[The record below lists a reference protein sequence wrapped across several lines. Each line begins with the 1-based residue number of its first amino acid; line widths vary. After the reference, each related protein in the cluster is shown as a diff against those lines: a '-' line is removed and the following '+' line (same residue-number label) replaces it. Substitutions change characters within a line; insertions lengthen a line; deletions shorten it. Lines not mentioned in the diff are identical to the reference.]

1 MDESQRLASAF
12 VPYHVPFAVA
22 RAEGA
27 YLYTPEGRPILD
39 AAGGAIVA
47 NIGHARAEVAEV
59 AKEALSRLSYVV
71 PTWATPEKAAL
82 VQRLRTNW
90 LPPGVTQCSFVSGGS
105 ESVDAA
111 VRLARQYQLLRGET
125 GRWKVVGSDLSYH
138 GVTTSGLAVGHHANR
153 RAGFDPLLLQFPKM
167 PAPYCLDCQLGRDDA
182 RCREQAADRLE
193 EVFEREGEE
202 TIAAV
207 IAEPVT
213 GSAGAAVVPPPGHWK
228 RVAEI
233 ARRHGALFIADE
245 VMTGFGRL
253 GSAMGIQQFGV
264 VPDIMVGGKGLA
276 GGYAAMGGIF
286 ATEAVVAPLVE
297 ARQELMFYTFAG
309 LPVNCAIADKVLAI
323 MEDERLVERVRT
335 LAPVLRKK
343 LARIEEHPNVA
354 EVRGMGFM
362 LGVEFVKDK
371 ETLERF
377 PKESGFGGKVV
388 AAGIQEGVFFYPAGS
403 GPVQDA
409 IMLGP
414 PFTIT
419 ETDMDLMVDA
429 LEKAIESAATRVAVA
444 SGA

>member
-1 MDESQRLASAF
+1 MDSARRQASTF
-12 VPYHVPFAVA
+12 VPYHVPFAVE
-22 RAEGA
+22 RAEGP

-47 NIGHARAEVAEV
+47 NIGHARPEVAEV
-59 AKEALSRLSYVV
+59 ARESLSRLSYVV
-71 PTWATPEKAAL
+71 PTWATPEKVAL
-82 VQRLRTNW
+82 VERLRRSW
-90 LPPGVTQCSFVSGGS
+90 LPPGITQCSFVSGGS

-153 RAGFDPLLLQFPKM
+153 RVGFDPLLLDFPKM

-213 GSAGAAVVPPPGHWK
+213 GSAGAALVPPPNHWK

-233 ARRHGALFIADE
+233 ARRRGALFIADE

-253 GSAMGIQQFGV
+253 GSPMGTQQFGV
-264 VPDIMVGGKGLA
+264 VPDILVGGKGLA
-276 GGYAAMGGIF
+276 GGYAAMGGVF
-286 ATEAVVAPLVE
+286 ATEAVVAPLV
-297 ARQELMFYTFAG
+297 AAKQDLMFYTFAG
-309 LPVNCAIADKVLAI
+309 LPLNCAIADRVLAI
-323 MEDERLVERVRT
+323 MEDERLVERVKAM
-335 LAPVLRKK
+335 APVLRKK
-343 LARIEEHPNVA
+343 LEHIEQHPNVA

-371 ETLERF
+371 EALERF
-377 PKESGFGGKVV
+377 PREAGFAGKVV
-388 AAGIQEGVFFYPAGS
+388 AAGLQEGVFFYPAGS

-409 IMLGP
+409 IMIGP
-414 PFTIT
+414 PFIIT
-419 ETDMDLMVDA
+419 EADMDLMVEA
-429 LEKAIESAATRVAVA
+429 LGKAIDSAVSRLSVG

>member
-1 MDESQRLASAF
+1 MDNMQRTATAF
-12 VPYHVPFAVA
+12 SPYHVPFAVD

-47 NIGHARAEVAEV
+47 NIGHARPEVAEV

-82 VQRLRTNW
+82 VERLRKSW
-90 LPPGVTQCSFVSGGS
+90 LPPGITQCSFVSGGS

-111 VRLARQYQLLRGET
+111 VRLARQYHVLRGDT
-125 GRWKVVGSDLSYH
+125 GRWKVIGSDLSYH
-138 GVTTSGLAVGHHANR
+138 GVTTSGLAAGHHATR
-153 RAGFDPLLLQFPKM
+153 RAGFDPLLLDFPKM

-182 RCREQAADRLE
+182 RCREQVADRLE
-193 EVFEREGEE
+193 EVISREGEE
-202 TIAAV
+202 TVAAV

-213 GSAGAAVVPPPGHWK
+213 GSAGAAVVPPDGHWK

-253 GSAMGIQQFGV
+253 GTPFGIQQFGV

-276 GGYAAMGGIF
+276 GGYAAMGGVY
-286 ATEAVVAPLVE
+286 ASEAVVAPLVE
-297 ARQELMFYTFAG
+297 AKQDLMFYTFAG
-309 LPVNCAIADKVLAI
+309 LPVNAAIADKVLQI
-323 MEDERLVERVRT
+323 MEDEQLVARVKT
-335 LAPVLRKK
+335 LGGQLRKK
-343 LARIEEHPNVA
+343 LERIESHPHVA
-354 EVRGMGFM
+354 EVRGMGLM
-362 LGVEFVKDK
+362 LGVEFVSNK

-377 PKESGFGGKVV
+377 PKEAGFSGKVV
-388 AAGIQEGVFFYPAGS
+388 AAGLQEGVFFYPAGS

-414 PFTIT
+414 PFIIS
-419 ETDMDLMVDA
+419 EADMDLMVDA
-429 LEKAIESAATRVAVA
+429 LERAIESATARVAKA
-444 SGA
+444 G

>member
-1 MDESQRLASAF
+1 MDAEQRTASTF
-12 VPYHVPFAVA
+12 VPYHVPFAVD

-47 NIGHARAEVAEV
+47 NIGHARPEVAEV
-59 AKEALSRLSYVV
+59 AREALSRLSYVV
-71 PTWATPEKAAL
+71 PTWATPDKVAL
-82 VQRLRTNW
+82 VERLQKSW
-90 LPPGVTQCSFVSGGS
+90 LPPGITRCSFVSGGS

-111 VRLARQYQLLRGET
+111 VRLARQYQLLRGQPN
-125 GRWKVVGSDLSYH
+125 RWKVIGSDLSYH
-138 GVTTSGLAVGHHANR
+138 GVTTSGLSVGNHANR
-153 RAGFDPLLLQFPKM
+153 RVGFDPLLIDFPKM
-167 PAPYCLDCQLGRDDA
+167 PHPYCLDCQLGRDDA

-193 EVFEREGEE
+193 EVIAREGSE

-213 GSAGAAVVPPPGHWK
+213 GSAGAAVVPPEGHWK

-253 GSAMGIQQFGV
+253 GSPFGIQQFGV

-276 GGYAAMGGIF
+276 GGYAAMGGVF
-286 ATEAVVAPLVE
+286 ATDAVVAPLVE
-297 ARQELMFYTFAG
+297 AKQDLMFYTFAG
-309 LPVNCAIADKVLAI
+309 LPVNAAIAEKVLAI
-323 MEDERLVERVRT
+323 MEEEDLVAKVKP
-335 LAPVLRKK
+335 LGAMLRKK
-343 LARIEEHPNVA
+343 LERIEAHPNVA
-354 EVRGMGFM
+354 EVRGMGLM

-371 ETLERF
+371 DTLERF
-377 PKESGFGGKVV
+377 PKEAGFAGKVV

-409 IMLGP
+409 IMMGP
-414 PFTIT
+414 PFIIT
-419 ETDMDLMVDA
+419 EVDMDLMVDA
-429 LEKAIESAATRVAVA
+429 LEKAIESAVARVSVA
-444 SGA
+444 SA